1 VFSGRAAAKVP
12 VISYMRTQAHSR
24 SAFARLISRVIPALF
39 FALFSRYFA
48 LNGAH
53 FGLSCRACIPTRE
66 RASMTGTG
74 VNTTGEQDGSFG
86 ETEKDMNAELNQH
99 IDQLRQMTTAQL
111 QLKYRELFGQPSHS
125 NHKAYLFR
133 RVAWRMQALAEGTL
147 SERAREYA
155 REIAA
160 DADLRLCAPKQAIE
174 TEPPIRVANGS
185 RQLDPRVPPPG
196 TQLIKRYK
204 DETLTVT
211 VLEDGYQYRE
221 RVYKSLSA
229 IARQVTGTQWNGY
242 VFFGLRLRQEQDRAE

>member
-1 VFSGRAAAKVP
+1 
-12 VISYMRTQAHSR
+12 
-24 SAFARLISRVIPALF
+24 
-39 FALFSRYFA
+39 
-48 LNGAH
+48 
-53 FGLSCRACIPTRE
+53 
-66 RASMTGTG
+66 
-74 VNTTGEQDGSFG
+74 
-86 ETEKDMNAELNQH
+86 MNAELDQH

-111 QLKYRELFGQPSHS
+111 KLKYRELLGQLSQS

-133 RVAWRMQALAEGTL
+133 RVAWRMQALSEGDL

-174 TEPPIRVANGS
+174 TEAPIRVANAS

-211 VLEDGYQYRE
+211 VLEDGYQYGD